1 MLAPSRVG
9 RDLGKGN
16 GMRVSTFRCA
26 WLLLLLAGGARADW
40 SPMPVEVWD
49 PPFNTQRKHLSQTY
63 TALSKAEKKWS
74 LCVVIPHLKDAYW
87 MAVNYGLVEQARQLG
102 VSLSIFAA
110 GGYDKL
116 DKQREQIEQCLAD
129 KADAL
134 IIGAISSEGLNDL
147 VDKFVAQGRP
157 VIDLINGINSPKLS
171 ARAAAD
177 FFEMGKAAGDYAVKN
192 FGKGKPQK
200 LLWLPG
206 PKGAAWAEAGDQGFR
221 QALKGSPLTI
231 VAADW
236 GDTGLA
242 AQAALINKMLEAHPD
257 VDVVAGTAV
266 SAEAAVQELRRR
278 SLSERVKVLSYY
290 FGPAVHRGI
299 ERGSIAAAPSDVPGL
314 QARLAVDLAVKTL
327 EKKPFPRHLSAPIQ
341 LIDGANVGKLDLSG
355 SLAPEGFRAIFSVNK

>member
-1 MLAPSRVG
+1 MRAKLTH
-9 RDLGKGN
+9 LGW
-16 GMRVSTFRCA
+16 T
-26 WLLLLLAGGARADW
+26 LLLLACSARADW
-40 SPMPVEVWD
+40 SPLQVDVWD
-49 PPFNTQRKHLSQTY
+49 PPFNTQRKHSSQTY
-63 TALSKAEKKWS
+63 TALAKAEKKWS

-87 MAVNYGLVEQARQLG
+87 MAVNYGLVEHARQLG
-102 VSLSIFAA
+102 VTLTIAAA

-116 DKQREQIEQCLAD
+116 DKQREQITQCLAD

-134 IIGAISSEGLNDL
+134 IIGSISNEGLNDL
-147 VDKFVAQGRP
+147 IDKFAAQGRP

-177 FFEMGKAAGDYAVKN
+177 FYEMGKAAGDYAVQH
-192 FGKGKPQK
+192 FGQGRAQK

-206 PKGAAWAEAGDQGFR
+206 PKGAGWAEAGDQGFR
-221 QALKGSPLTI
+221 QALSASPLKI

-242 AQAALINKMLEAHPD
+242 AQSGLISKMLDAHPD
-257 VDVVAGTAV
+257 VDVIAGTAV

-278 SLSERVKVLSYY
+278 KLSERVKVLSYY

-299 ERGSIAAAPSDVPGL
+299 ERGVMAAAPSDVPGL
-314 QARLAVDLAVKTL
+314 QARLAVDLAVRAL
-327 EKKPFPRHLSAPIQ
+327 EKKPYPRHLSAPIQ
-341 LIDGANVGKLDLSG
+341 LIDGANVGKIDLSG